1 LDSRD
6 GLELPATP
14 QRSDLVAYKLQCSK
28 IVVASKR
35 SNPQSS
41 KKTQKGH
48 PSVIAVFI
56 LLRCPSPL
64 ARLIT
69 ICTIKDNVDEDFNEN
84 IEELMKCSQNNS
96 SVAKIGCF
104 LLLET
109 FTAKEV
115 TIRVGNHFR
124 NLASR

>member
-1 LDSRD
+1 M
-6 GLELPATP
+6 
-14 QRSDLVAYKLQCSK
+14 
-28 IVVASKR
+28 IVVF
-35 SNPQSS
+35 N
-41 KKTQKGH
+41 
-48 PSVIAVFI
+48 

-84 IEELMKCSQNNS
+84 VEELMKGSQNNS

-109 FTAKEV
+109 FIVKEV
-115 TIRVGNHFR
+115 AIRVGNYFR